1 MDDNDDIRITPE
13 AQGLAT
19 KIEALIDPSL
29 EAMGYG
35 VVRVQL
41 TGGKR
46 PTLQIMAER
55 IDNAP
60 MSVDDCADISR
71 ASSAILD
78 VEDIITGAYHLEVS
92 SPGIDRPLTKR
103 GDFARFAGFEVKIDA
118 DRLIDGRKRFKGR
131 LLGVDDQDIVRLRDA
146 GIDYSI
152 PLGSVVRAK
161 LVLTDDLLKN
171 SPDRPVL

>member
-1 MDDNDDIRITPE
+1 MDDSEDIRITPE
-13 AQGLAT
+13 AQGVAA
-19 KIEALIDPSL
+19 KIEGMITPSL
-29 EAMGYG
+29 DAMGYG

-55 IDNAP
+55 TDGAP

-71 ASSAILD
+71 ASSALLD
-78 VEDIITGAYHLEVS
+78 VEDVIKGAYHLEVS

-161 LVLTDDLLKN
+161 LVLTEDLLKN

>member
-1 MDDNDDIRITPE
+1 MDSEEIRISPE
-13 AQGLAT
+13 AQGLAA
-19 KIEALIDPSL
+19 KIEGMISPSL
-29 EAMGYG
+29 EAMGYS

-55 IDNAP
+55 ADAAP

-71 ASSAILD
+71 ASSALLD
-78 VEDIITGAYHLEVS
+78 VEDVIKAAYHLEVS
-92 SPGIDRPLTKR
+92 SPGIDRPLSKR
-103 GDFARFAGFEVKIDA
+103 ADFARFSGFEVKIDA

-152 PLGSVVRAK
+152 PLGSIVRAK
-161 LVLTDDLLKN
+161 LVLTEDLLKN